1 MTATNHNP
9 LPVTPVP
16 AGTGLPAYR
25 QPQRVTQLRVM
36 RAEWTKLRTQPSAYW
51 ALLTAV
57 ILVVGFGIGYSL
69 LRVARPPHGA
79 TAAAFDPAAI
89 SLSGVQLAQI
99 AVGVLGVLLVT
110 SEYATGLIRTTFAAV
125 PRRLPMLWGKAALLA
140 AAVTAVSLPAAF
152 AAFAGG
158 QSVLARQHLSVPLSQ
173 PGVARAVVGSA
184 LYLAVVG
191 LLGLG
196 LGALIRIAAGGIAAL
211 FGVLYGLPLAAGFLP
226 GSIAADVTKYL
237 PATAG
242 QAVTAVQPDPSLLR
256 PWTGFGV
263 LCAYA
268 AILLAVSAARM
279 RRGDA

>member
-1 MTATNHNP
+1 MTSTTQAP
-9 LPVTPVP
+9 IPDSGALPS
-16 AGTGLPAYR
+16 YQ
-25 QPQRVTQLRVM
+25 QPQRVTQVRVM

-57 ILVVGFGIGYSL
+57 ILIVGFGIGYSL

-79 TAAAFDPAAI
+79 AMASFDPAAI

-99 AVGVLGVLLVT
+99 ATGVLGVLLVT
-110 SEYATGLIRTTFAAV
+110 SEYATGLIRTTFTAV
-125 PRRLPMLWGKAALLA
+125 PRRLPMLRGKAVLLA
-140 AAVTAVSLPAAF
+140 AAITAVSLPAAF

-158 QSVLARQHLSVPLSQ
+158 QSILSRQHLSVPLSQ
-173 PGVARAVVGSA
+173 PGVTRAVIGSA

-196 LGALIRIAAGGIAAL
+196 LGTLIRNAAGGIAAL
-211 FGVLYGLPLAAGFLP
+211 FGLLYGLPLAASFLP
-226 GSIAADVTKYL
+226 GSLATDVTRYL
-237 PATAG
+237 PASAG
-242 QAVTAVQPDPSLLR
+242 QAVTTVQPDPTMLQ

-268 AILLAVSAARM
+268 AVLLAISAVRM